1 MKLLVFFVHLFIL
14 MLMLYTQRFRSVSK
28 VSAVATIIAVNH
40 KSNTSQSDHRM
51 HSQQLTGTL
60 NIRMIAV
67 LLSVCMDG
75 QTASRPFPVAW
86 RGGALPGDCYAV
98 AVCIWFFVEITRPH
112 IRITVEICDEPTIP
126 AVDNARYEI
135 HRFVSENATKIPPSL
150 RQNFSVP
157 GYVNV
162 TYTCDQ
168 GYRLQDPNN
177 NMIGCEYVTTPRKFS
192 NGSIHETVVAEAV
205 WKSAEGIIC

>member
-1 MKLLVFFVHLFIL
+1 MHGWSDC
-14 MLMLYTQRFRSVSK
+14 QP
-28 VSAVATIIAVNH
+28 TIPGC
-40 KSNTSQSDHRM
+40 
-51 HSQQLTGTL
+51 LG
-60 NIRMIAV
+60 
-67 LLSVCMDG
+67 
-75 QTASRPFPVAW
+75 
-86 RGGALPGDCYAV
+86 GGALPGDCYAV

-135 HRFVSENATKIPPSL
+135 HRFMSENATKIPPSL

-177 NMIGCEYVTTPRKFS
+177 NMIGCKYVTTPRKFS

-205 WKSAEGIIC
+205 WKSAEGIICKYGEEAIKSKVHYVGVYIRKNLAAQTYGVLQKTSKKLLSSERMWPQPHEEAEPPKLWLESNLACL

>member
-1 MKLLVFFVHLFIL
+1 MLLKLLVFVHLFIL
-14 MLMLYTQRFRSVSK
+14 MLMLYTQRFCSVSK
-28 VSAVATIIAVNH
+28 VSAVATIIAANH
-40 KSNTSQSDHRM
+40 TSNNLQADHRM
-51 HSQQLTGTL
+51 HSQQFNGTL
-60 NIRMIAV
+60 CIRMFPV
-67 LLSVCMDG
+67 LLSECIDG
-75 QTASRPFPVAW
+75 QTASWPVAAS
-86 RGGALPGDCYAV
+86 RHLV
-98 AVCIWFFVEITRPH
+98 LVEITRPR
-112 IRITVEICDEPTIP
+112 ILITVETCDERTIP

-135 HRFVSENATKIPPSL
+135 HRFMSENATKIPPSL

-177 NMIGCEYVTTPRKFS
+177 NMIGCKYVTTPRKFS

-205 WKSAEGIIC
+205 WKSAEGIICKR

>member
-1 MKLLVFFVHLFIL
+1 MVRLPADHSWLL
-14 MLMLYTQRFRSVSK
+14 
-28 VSAVATIIAVNH
+28 
-40 KSNTSQSDHRM
+40 
-51 HSQQLTGTL
+51 G
-60 NIRMIAV
+60 
-67 LLSVCMDG
+67 G
-75 QTASRPFPVAW
+75 
-86 RGGALPGDCYAV
+86 GGALPGDCYAV

-112 IRITVEICDEPTIP
+112 IRITVEICDERTIP

-135 HRFVSENATKIPPSL
+135 HRFMSENATKIPPSL

-162 TYTCDQ
+162 TYACEK

-177 NMIGCEYVTTPRKFS
+177 NMIGCKYVTTPRKFS

-205 WKSAEGIIC
+205 WKSAEGIICKYSEEAIKSKVHYVGVYIQKNLAAQTYGVLQKTSRKLLSSERMWPQLHEEAEPPKLWLESNLACL

>member
-1 MKLLVFFVHLFIL
+1 MHGWSDC
-14 MLMLYTQRFRSVSK
+14 QP
-28 VSAVATIIAVNH
+28 TIPGC
-40 KSNTSQSDHRM
+40 
-51 HSQQLTGTL
+51 LG
-60 NIRMIAV
+60 
-67 LLSVCMDG
+67 
-75 QTASRPFPVAW
+75 
-86 RGGALPGDCYAV
+86 GGALPGDCYAV

-135 HRFVSENATKIPPSL
+135 HRFMSENATKIPPSL

-162 TYTCDQ
+162 TYTCEK

-177 NMIGCEYVTTPRKFS
+177 NMIGCEYVTTPRKFK
-192 NGSIHETVVAEAV
+192 NGTIHVHDTVIAKAV
-205 WKSAEGIIC
+205 WTSTEGIICEKGEKNH